1 MPLKSRIFEPQH
13 EMFRET
19 VRRFLKAEVQ
29 PHAERWREQGIVDRQ
44 AWLKAGETGLLLL
57 WADEKYGG
65 AGIADLRYD
74 QVLLEEWMRFGE
86 GGFYVPLHNRL
97 VGPYLDKL
105 CTEEQKAR
113 FLPGCVRGETILAIA
128 MTEPNAGSDLAGMR
142 THAEDKGDHWLL
154 NGSKTFISNGILADL
169 VVVAA
174 KTDPE
179 NPRTIGLF
187 LVERGMEGFGR
198 GRKLKKIGMQAQDTA
213 ELFFNDV
220 RVPKA
225 NELGDPQRGFQSLMH
240 FLAEE
245 RLLGSIRFQA
255 QAERAFEI
263 TLEFVKDR
271 KLFGQTL
278 GDFQNTR
285 FVMASLRTE
294 LDMAQA
300 FVDHCV
306 QSALDGELTAD
317 VAAELKLA
325 TSEIQWRVADQCLQL
340 HGGAGYMTEYEIARI
355 FTEARVSRIYAGS
368 SEVMRELIGRS
379 LGLDPRKKS

>member
-1 MPLKSRIFEPQH
+1 
-13 EMFRET
+13 
-19 VRRFLKAEVQ
+19 
-29 PHAERWREQGIVDRQ
+29 GIVDRQ